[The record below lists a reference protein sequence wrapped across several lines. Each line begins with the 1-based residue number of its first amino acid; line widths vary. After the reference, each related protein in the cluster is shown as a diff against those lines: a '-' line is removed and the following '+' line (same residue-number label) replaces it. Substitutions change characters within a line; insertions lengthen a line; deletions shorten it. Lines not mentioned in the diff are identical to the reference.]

1 MPREGRW
8 FDSFTLTCCKLLI
21 ELTWRMIFL
30 FGKHY
35 ILLHVENG
43 VVLRAFVSRDF
54 PNRFLGRH
62 VELMSM

>member
-1 MPREGRW
+1 
-8 FDSFTLTCCKLLI
+8 
-21 ELTWRMIFL
+21 MIFL

-43 VVLRAFVSRDF
+43 VVERAFVSRDF